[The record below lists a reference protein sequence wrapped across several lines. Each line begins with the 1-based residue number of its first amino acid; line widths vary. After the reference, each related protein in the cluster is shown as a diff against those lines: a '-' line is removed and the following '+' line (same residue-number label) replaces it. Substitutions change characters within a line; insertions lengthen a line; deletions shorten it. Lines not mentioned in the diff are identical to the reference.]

1 MTTPD
6 DERDLGLT
14 ASNHEEAN
22 ALDTPAMP
30 DDSAELSDLDESSQ
44 DDLATDE
51 APASSDRSEVGDTA
65 EGESSPSDDAPV
77 ADDDASALADD
88 STDAIEVD
96 DLDLDE
102 TSRGDL
108 ASEPVESIDDS
119 DVEDAA
125 RADASADGESSP
137 PDAGSVVEES
147 ASLSPESDSAPGDRS
162 SASADESADSIEVDD
177 LDLDE
182 TSPDGLADGESA
194 ESGDGSSA
202 PVGVSGGGGAATV
215 GEVAESIEV
224 TGSLLG
230 ADELVAAGAGGFV
243 DGTDATDIEEPVHL
257 LPLRPSIEAILLVTD
272 EPIPTVTLAQV
283 LGRPQP
289 EVAEELASLSKSYT
303 DEGRGFDL
311 REIAGGWRL
320 YTREEYAE
328 VVERFVLDGQQARLT
343 QAALETLA
351 VVAYKQPVSRT
362 RVSAIRGVN
371 CDGVMRTLLSRG
383 LVQEAGTD
391 DESGAHLYRTT
402 SYFLER
408 LGLDS
413 LGDLPDLAP
422 YLPEIEEMEAEHAHR
437 LDAEPEPEPEP
448 QHDHAQEPVGAEQ
461 P

>member
-6 DERDLGLT
+6 DERDPT
-14 ASNHEEAN
+14 TWPASEAPHP
-22 ALDTPAMP
+22 T
-30 DDSAELSDLDESSQ
+30 
-44 DDLATDE
+44 DLATDE
-51 APASSDRSEVGDTA
+51 DLAATDEA
-65 EGESSPSDDAPV
+65 EAEDGAAGEM
-77 ADDDASALADD
+77 ADS
-88 STDAIEVD
+88 IEAD

-102 TSRGDL
+102 
-108 ASEPVESIDDS
+108 
-119 DVEDAA
+119 
-125 RADASADGESSP
+125 SP
-137 PDAGSVVEES
+137 APAAGSVVEES
-147 ASLSPESDSAPGDRS
+147 ESSDLSASHANLVDDEPSALADG
-162 SASADESADSIEVDD
+162 SASATEVADLDLERSPSDVATSAPAQADSDSETSDLSDADTVLASEDAHSASATEVAD

-182 TSPDGLADGESA
+182 ASASDIADGESRASSHLADPDIDDTSPDDLATSEPLASAGDEA
-194 ESGDGSSA
+194 ESL
-202 PVGVSGGGGAATV
+202 
-215 GEVAESIEV
+215 EVV
-224 TGSLLG
+224 DSLLG
-230 ADELVAAGAGGFV
+230 ADELEAAGVGAFV

-272 EPIPTVTLAQV
+272 EPIPTVTLAQI

-289 EVAEELASLSKSYT
+289 DVAEELSNLSKSYT

-413 LGDLPDLAP
+413 LSDLPDLAP
-422 YLPEIEEMEAEHAHR
+422 YLPEIEEMEAEHAR
-437 LDAEPEPEPEP
+437 VEADPAP
-448 QHDHAQEPVGAEQ
+448 EPVGAEQ
-461 P
+461 S